1 MTPKRRVGRGQKT
14 RERHVSASVEV
25 PEVQQRGNPVTG
37 ISQESLEDLVAAM
50 GKRLQAEYIEGAIPY
65 LREYETEL
73 WAQLEALD
81 REESLE
87 ALLAYEHLFFEG
99 IRRYLSHLEAGR
111 QAA

>member
-1 MTPKRRVGRGQKT
+1 MTSKRRVGRAQKT
-14 RERHVSASVEV
+14 RERPVSVSVEV
-25 PEVQQRGNPVTG
+25 QGVQECCNSVTR

-65 LREYETEL
+65 LREYETGL

-81 REESLE
+81 GEESLE
-87 ALLAYEHLFFEG
+87 ALLTYEHLFFEG